1 MDKVRFDL
9 VILKQ
14 HKITFICLFVLLA
27 QAFVTSHTWAQAPVT
42 PQALVPGVS
51 ISGIEVTGNLR
62 IEASTIES
70 YLLLN
75 IGDTYTEQ
83 LGDASLKRLYNT
95 GLFSDVDVVS
105 THF

>member
-14 HKITFICLFVLLA
+14 HKITFICLFVLLT
-27 QAFVTSHTWAQAPVT
+27 QGFVTSHTWAQVSAA
-42 PQALVPGVS
+42 PQAVALGVS
-51 ISGIEVTGNLR
+51 ISGVEIIGNQR
-62 IEASTIES
+62 IEESTIES

-83 LGDASLKRLYNT
+83 LGDASLKRGCSRSECNSR
-95 GLFSDVDVVS
+95 GFRIKE
-105 THF
+105 